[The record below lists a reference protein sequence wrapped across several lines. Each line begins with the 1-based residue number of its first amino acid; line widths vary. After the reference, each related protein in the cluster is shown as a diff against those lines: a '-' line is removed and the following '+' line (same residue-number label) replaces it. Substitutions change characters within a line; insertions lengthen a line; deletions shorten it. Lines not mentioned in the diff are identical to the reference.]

1 MDGSCWLPMYHHFI
15 CIAGTVEIQQPSVTH
30 KGVESG
36 QIRLLIPPQT
46 LPEVELGAVYYNVSC
61 YQAADS
67 QLSQQHVCEDAI
79 LSVSTTE
86 YVIKGLNVTQRIVA
100 KVTVIRNF
108 NGEAHV
114 EDVIATEIFCAGI

>member
-1 MDGSCWLPMYHHFI
+1 MK
-15 CIAGTVEIQQPSVTH
+15 IQQPSTTH
-30 KGVESG
+30 NGVESG

-46 LPEVELGAVYYNVSC
+46 SPEVELGAVYYNVSC
-61 YQAADS
+61 YQAADGQS
-67 QLSQQHVCEDAI
+67 SEQHICEEAI

-86 YVIKGLNVTQRIVA
+86 YVIKGLNVTQKFVA

-114 EDVIATEIFCAGI
+114 EDVEETGSFCAGI

>member
-1 MDGSCWLPMYHHFI
+1 MYHHFI

-46 LPEVELGAVYYNVSC
+46 SPEVELGAVYYNVSC
-61 YQAADS
+61 YQAADNQS
-67 QLSQQHVCEDAI
+67 SQQHVCDDAI

-86 YVIKGLNVTQRIVA
+86 YVIKGLNVTQKIVA

-114 EDVIATEIFCAGI
+114 EDVEETGSFCAGI

>member
-1 MDGSCWLPMYHHFI
+1 MYHHFI

-30 KGVESG
+30 EGVESG

-46 LPEVELGAVYYNVSC
+46 SPEVELGAVYYNVSC

-67 QLSQQHVCEDAI
+67 QSSEQHICDEAI

-86 YVIKGLNVTQRIVA
+86 YVITGLNITQQIRAEVS
-100 KVTVIRNF
+100 VIRNF
-108 NGEAHV
+108 NGTVHE
-114 EDVIATEIFCAGI
+114 EDMKQTENFCAGNTLL

>member
-1 MDGSCWLPMYHHFI
+1 MYHHFI

-46 LPEVELGAVYYNVSC
+46 SPEVELGAVYYNVSC

-67 QLSQQHVCEDAI
+67 QSSEQHICDEAI

-86 YVIKGLNVTQRIVA
+86 YVIKGLNVTQKILA
-100 KVTVIRNF
+100 KVAVIRNF

-114 EDVIATEIFCAGI
+114 EDVEETGSFCAGI